1 MRMPNTKIERLL
13 TPLEVCQILRVS
25 RRTLTRLT
33 AAGLLPF
40 VRIGGSVRFVP
51 SSIHEILSAREVTAG
66 QSRE

>member
-1 MRMPNTKIERLL
+1 VRVPNTKIERLL
-13 TPLEVCQILRVS
+13 TPSEVCQILRIS

-33 AAGLLPF
+33 AAGVLPF

-51 SSIHEILSAREVTAG
+51 ASINDILRPQEITAG